1 MGHLGGPV
9 ARYHKLFE
17 ANKYRDL
24 AWAHEFLSRLQTE
37 VAHAAPLGT
46 AILRPHFIS
55 NRDLRRLT
63 LATERLTEI
72 LDHIETIALH
82 SPPLLDRIHLL
93 PAEKML
99 AAIPPGYS
107 RVNVSSRV
115 SAHLQNG
122 SISLHDFTPSD
133 ASGLACCERLSDL
146 FFDLSLVKDF
156 KRVRFKLTKLGG
168 AGYLIPAVLQ
178 AWKEFGGR
186 RQPRVAVLDLKDA
199 ATSEPSD
206 AACMVEL
213 FMRRNLPARLVTPEE
228 LEYRS
233 GKLRAQDF
241 EIDIVFRR
249 VLTRDLLI
257 RFDLSHPLLL
267 AYRDRAVC
275 VVNSFRSEIAQRRAL
290 FDLMTD
296 ETVTS
301 RLHPADRKLIREFV
315 PWTRVVAQSK
325 TTYRDRQIDLPEF
338 IRHSREKLVLRPN
351 EDTDGHRAYIGA
363 ELDERAWDRALV
375 TALRTPYVVQERS
388 PGVCHLFPVLHYG
401 ELQMRQ
407 MEVSIQPYVFGGR
420 MHGASA
426 LLRPLSSIAAN
437 PMSITPVLLLERK

>member
-1 MGHLGGPV
+1 MGHLGEPV
-9 ARYHKLFE
+9 ARYHKLLH
-17 ANKYRDL
+17 ADKYRDL
-24 AWAHEFLSRLQTE
+24 AWAHEFQSLGNQI
-37 VAHAAPLGT
+37 AHPAPLGT
-46 AILRPHFIS
+46 AVLRPHFIS

-63 LATERLTEI
+63 HATERLAAI
-72 LDHIETIALH
+72 LHHIEAVALQ

-115 SAHLQNG
+115 GAHLQNG
-122 SISLHDFTPSD
+122 SVSLHDFAPCD

-146 FFDLSLVKDF
+146 FLDLGLLKEF
-156 KRVRFKLTKLGG
+156 KRGRFKLTKLGG

-178 AWKEFGGR
+178 AWKEFGGK
-186 RQPRVAVLDLKDA
+186 RQPRVGVLDFKDA
-199 ATSEPSD
+199 VISEPSE
-206 AACMVEL
+206 AACIVEL
-213 FMRRNLPARLVTPEE
+213 FTRRNVPARVVTPEE

-233 GKLRAQDF
+233 GKLCSNDF
-241 EIDIVFRR
+241 EIDVVFRR

-275 VVNSFRSEIAQRRAL
+275 VVNNFRSEISQRRAL
-290 FDLMTD
+290 FDLVTD

-301 RLHPADRKLIREFV
+301 RLSVADRRLIREFV

-325 TTYRDRQIDLPEF
+325 TTYRDRPIDLPEF
-338 IRHSREKLVLRPN
+338 IRRTREKLVLRPN

-375 TALRTPYVVQERS
+375 TALRSPYVVQERLPS
-388 PGVCHLFPVLHYG
+388 LRHVFPVLHYG
-401 ELQMRQ
+401 ELQMRE

-426 LLRPLSSIAAN
+426 LLRPVSSASAS
-437 PMSITPVLLLERK
+437 PVSITPVLLLERR